1 TRRRRREQQPGIR
14 FRLIPNTDS
23 RDFTVD
29 EQDHVPGKME
39 ILRTLEVESVDLHIA
54 SEKTARNI
62 RRKPHALPSPRDDGA
77 VTPVKYDTG
86 EDLTLHRRALCFLD
100 LQGRV

>member
-1 TRRRRREQQPGIR
+1 MR

-39 ILRTLEVESVDLHIA
+39 ILRTLEIESVNLHIA

-62 RRKPHALPSPRDDGA
+62 GRKAHPLPSPRKHGA
-77 VTPVKYDTG
+77 VAPIKYDTG
-86 EDLTLHRRALCFLD
+86 KDLTLRRRALCCLD
-100 LQGRV
+100 LRGSV